1 MILKIN
7 NAKKRYPAF
16 ELDCSMEVH
25 PGEIV
30 GLIGKNGAGKST
42 TFSLTL
48 GLDRLDGGEIEL
60 FGKPIQELDDQI
72 KQKLGV
78 VLSDSTFNGNLT
90 IQSIQNILKAMYTKF
105 QGYDSINDVEKYKR
119 SRLLVPRE
127 QAVKLKKDEYFVTDM
142 IGLQVVTDEEEAFG
156 ELKDVLSTGAN
167 DVYVVVRADGTEVL
181 LPAIKECILKVD
193 MEQRIMRVH
202 IMDGLL

>member
-1 MILKIN
+1 M
-7 NAKKRYPAF
+7 
-16 ELDCSMEVH
+16 
-25 PGEIV
+25 
-30 GLIGKNGAGKST
+30 
-42 TFSLTL
+42 
-48 GLDRLDGGEIEL
+48 
-60 FGKPIQELDDQI
+60 
-72 KQKLGV
+72 
-78 VLSDSTFNGNLT
+78 
-90 IQSIQNILKAMYTKF
+90 
-105 QGYDSINDVEKYKR
+105 
-119 SRLLVPRE
+119 
-127 QAVKLKKDEYFVTDM
+127 TDM